1 MKSNIFFKVIIFCC
15 VFLNHANCYARS
27 PTKDEAISFANSK
40 GKELLMSF
48 QEPNIKLR
56 YEKLDNLFLQHLDV
70 DYISKFVVGKYWKIM
85 DHQQREKYQEL
96 FKRYGLSYYKTLP
109 LDFANNLTYEII
121 NAEVEKDY
129 TNVASVIHV
138 NLNAENP
145 QNVALVFKLRKANNV
160 IKVVDVKVAESSM
173 LLAYRSKFYEMI
185 AKNEEEIDWF
195 LEDLEDIT
203 RSYELSLQEN
213 AMQK

>member
-1 MKSNIFFKVIIFCC
+1 MN
-15 VFLNHANCYARS
+15 
-27 PTKDEAISFANSK
+27 
-40 GKELLMSF
+40 F
-48 QEPNIKLR
+48 QEPDINLR
-56 YEKLDNLFLQHLDV
+56 YEKLDNLFLQHIDV
-70 DYISKFVVGKYWKIM
+70 DYISKFVVGKYWRIM
-85 DHQQREKYQEL
+85 KPQQREKYQEL
-96 FKRYGLSYYKTLP
+96 FKRYGLLYYKTLP

-121 NAEVEKDY
+121 NAEIEEDY

-138 NLNAENP
+138 NLSAENP
-145 QNVALVFKLRKANNV
+145 QNVALIFKLRKANNV
-160 IKVVDVKVAESSM
+160 IKVIDVKVAESSM

>member
-15 VFLNHANCYARS
+15 VFLNHANCYATS

-145 QNVALVFKLRKANNV
+145 QNVALIFKLRKANNV

>member
-1 MKSNIFFKVIIFCC
+1 MKSNIFFQVIIFCC
-15 VFLNHANCYARS
+15 VFLNYTNCYATP
-27 PTKDEAISFANSK
+27 PTKEEAISFANSK
-40 GKELLMSF
+40 GKELLMNF
-48 QEPNIKLR
+48 QEPDIKLR
-56 YEKLDNLFLQHLDV
+56 YEKLDNLFLQHIDV
-70 DYISKFVVGKYWKIM
+70 DYISKFVVGKYWRIM
-85 DHQQREKYQEL
+85 KPQQREKYQEL
-96 FKRYGLSYYKTLP
+96 FKRYGLLYYKTLP

-121 NAEVEKDY
+121 NAEIEEDY

-138 NLNAENP
+138 NLSAENP
-145 QNVALVFKLRKANNV
+145 QNVALIFKLRKANNV
-160 IKVVDVKVAESSM
+160 IKVIDVKVAESSM

>member
-15 VFLNHANCYARS
+15 VFLNHANCYAAS

-48 QEPNIKLR
+48 QEPNIQLR